1 MRGGPVTG
9 LDATI
14 GSLPLGASAALPG
27 RRSVTRVSLDGYQ
40 LDGAILSLAEA
51 LEVAAAWSQPAS
63 LEDLLRRSLELCAR
77 RR

>member
-1 MRGGPVTG
+1 MST

-27 RRSVTRVSLDGYQ
+27 RRTVTRVSLAGYQ
-40 LDGAILSLAEA
+40 IDGAILSLAEA
-51 LEVAAAWSQPAS
+51 LEVAAAWSSQRAS
-63 LEDLLRRSLELCAR
+63 LEELLRRSIELGAR